1 MVDKLSEKGFVM
13 KRLTNLAVVGSFP
26 SFDSDIETSI
36 LRVID
41 LQLKYGI
48 DVISPG
54 EQRYDMIAY
63 FSEVLPGLKHEGN
76 KSYITGKIKSP
87 VELSTFSKFRDIEL
101 VKNYLEQ
108 RGETNKKI
116 KITVTGPITLGFTCA
131 TSSNPHGK
139 GNLGP
144 YSGIIDLDL
153 YADVSTA
160 LKPIAEELQKR
171 DVLVQIDEPGFGA
184 GYINYRKFGKEIIQW
199 INEYLTPELKSEN
212 TVMHVCGRLT
222 KGLFEDIL
230 VKFENIENLSFAF
243 DGSIE
248 KDNIDI
254 ISRKVLEDHGKKL
267 GVGCIS
273 GANAVLSD
281 PKTVKANIAAAV
293 EKIGLDNIKFIH
305 PDCGLKVISPEKAE
319 MVLKNMVEGAQLFEE
334 TM

>member
-1 MVDKLSEKGFVM
+1 M
-13 KRLTNLAVVGSFP
+13 KRLTRAVVGSFP
-26 SFDSDIETSI
+26 SFNENDIESSI
-36 LRVID
+36 LKIID

-48 DVISPG
+48 DIISPG

-63 FSEVLPGLKHEGN
+63 FASIIPGLKYEGK
-76 KSYITGKIKSP
+76 KSYVTGKIKP
-87 VELSTFSKFRDIEL
+87 PEEFTTFSKIKDLEL

-116 KITVTGPITLGFTCA
+116 KITITGPITLGFTCA
-131 TSSNPHGK
+131 TTSDPYGK
-139 GNLGP
+139 GDLDP
-144 YSGIIDLDL
+144 YSSIIDVDL
-153 YADVSTA
+153 YADVSAA
-160 LKPIAEELQKR
+160 LNPIAEELQKR

-212 TVMHVCGRLT
+212 TIMHVCGRLT
-222 KGLFEDIL
+222 KNLFEDIL
-230 VKFENIENLSFAF
+230 VKFENIETLNFAF
-243 DGSIE
+243 DGAIE
-248 KDNIDI
+248 KDNINI

-267 GVGCIS
+267 GLGCIS

-281 PKTVKANIAAAV
+281 PKIVKANIAAAV
-293 EKIGLDNIKFIH
+293 EKIGLDNIKFIS

-334 TM
+334 TI